1 MWIDVFATHASEFL
15 FDGIDG
21 CIVDTDIRI
30 SMPFR
35 LFFVRFCSF
44 ARRKMLKGMKR
55 EISRTFVEIVFF
67 AAGWVT
73 DVHVVVHDD
82 DEEGG
87 KGSGVRVR
95 VRVRFRKRRDWGR
108 VIMEKRKSQFSFP
121 AETLTSLSQS
131 FVGSISHAQPRTATY
146 LENGKMRWRNLTLHF
161 GQVTF
166 KSLLSF
172 SFLNNNID
180 NTSTTTTTNNNH
192 LTMADALEEAGET
205 GGGASL
211 AKDLFS
217 GAVGGIAQVLIG
229 KM

>member
-1 MWIDVFATHASEFL
+1 
-15 FDGIDG
+15 
-21 CIVDTDIRI
+21 
-30 SMPFR
+30 
-35 LFFVRFCSF
+35 
-44 ARRKMLKGMKR
+44 MK
-55 EISRTFVEIVFF
+55 
-67 AAGWVT
+67 
-73 DVHVVVHDD
+73 
-82 DEEGG
+82 
-87 KGSGVRVR
+87 
-95 VRVRFRKRRDWGR
+95 
-108 VIMEKRKSQFSFP
+108 KRKSQSSFP

-131 FVGSISHAQPRTATY
+131 FVGSISHAQPRAATP

-172 SFLNNNID
+172 SFLNNNNNI
-180 NTSTTTTTNNNH
+180 NTTTAATTNNNH